1 MNAASAIL
9 DRPSAEVGSVL
20 SVILGKTATNW
31 CAYTPDDIGVIVAT
45 GQTRDEVVENF
56 RSALRSHLEVMA
68 DEGLPVPIIAELVIQ
83 ETAAV

>member
-1 MNAASAIL
+1 MNAVSAIL

-20 SVILGKTATNW
+20 SVILEKTATNW

>member
-1 MNAASAIL
+1 MSIAGAIL
-9 DRPSAEVGSVL
+9 DRRGAGAGTVL
-20 SVILGKTATNW
+20 SVILEKTATNW

-56 RSALRSHLEVMA
+56 RSALRSHLGVMS
-68 DEGLPVPIIAELVIQ
+68 DEGLPVPVITELAIQ

>member
-9 DRPSAEVGSVL
+9 DRPSVEVGSVL
-20 SVILGKTATNW
+20 SVILEKTATNW